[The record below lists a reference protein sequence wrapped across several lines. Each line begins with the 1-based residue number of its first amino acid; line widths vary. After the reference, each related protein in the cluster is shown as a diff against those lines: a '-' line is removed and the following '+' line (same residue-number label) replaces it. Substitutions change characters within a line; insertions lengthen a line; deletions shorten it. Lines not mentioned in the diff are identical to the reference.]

1 MEQDRNIYTLVITN
15 IINML
20 MSEKTYPPLSD
31 DQIASAL
38 APFQVQLSAGQI
50 AQIREYVRLLLKWNQ
65 SISLTSVVDPVEI
78 VARHFGES
86 MFISCLIP
94 VKNCRLA
101 DLGSGAGF
109 PGLAMKIISPTLRI
123 KLVESNKKKCAFLS
137 EVVRSL
143 KMENVEVMPLRFN
156 EIRTPTDFADIVT
169 ARAVGGFPDILRWAK
184 GSLAPRGHLALWLGG
199 EDASK
204 VSSTPGWLW
213 QPAVKIPDSQRRF
226 VLIGRPMPVAQ
237 P

>member
-1 MEQDRNIYTLVITN
+1 MN
-15 IINML
+15 
-20 MSEKTYPPLSD
+20 EKSHLALSD

-38 APFQVQLSAGQI
+38 TPFQVQLSSGQI

-65 SISLTSVVDPVEI
+65 SVSLTSVVDPVEI

-109 PGLAMKIISPTLRI
+109 PGLALKIVAPTVRI
-123 KLVESNKKKCAFLS
+123 RLIESNKKKCAFLS
-137 EVVRSL
+137 EVARSL
-143 KMENVEVMPLRFN
+143 EMKDVEVMPIRFN
-156 EIRTPTDFADIVT
+156 EIQASGDFADIVT
-169 ARAVGGFPDILRWAK
+169 ARAVGGFREILHWTK
-184 GSLAPRGHLALWLGG
+184 GALAHRGHLALWLGG
-199 EDASK
+199 EDTSK
-204 VSSTPGWLW
+204 VSSTPDWIW

-226 VLIGRPMPVAQ
+226 VLIGRPMAVEQ
-237 P
+237 PSRP